1 MVRTRTRKSL
11 EGLIASSPVVS
22 ARLSPDGTAVTYV
35 SPNVESVTGFTSG
48 VVTGSGFHWMDLV
61 HADDRAAARD
71 AIAEIADRRAEH
83 TESAFRV
90 VGADGVEHWLRAVFR
105 RDQDGS
111 DDLLGFFMDAYEPRV
126 ADDHARVAGDLLQ
139 SVLDDTS
146 ASVYVKDL
154 QGRFL
159 VVNRQIEEDFGIPRD
174 QLLGRS
180 AIDVWPRERAELFS
194 ASDRAALEA
203 GEPIQVEE
211 IANHSDGPHTYLSLK
226 FPMRDETGA
235 TYAIGGIATDI
246 TGRKHVEDD
255 LREQEQTLQGIVE
268 ASPDAIL
275 ILTPEFT
282 IKEASRAIEKLH
294 GLPVDEHRGRSPLD
308 VVHPDDHSVAEA
320 ALRRLLE
327 PDGGAM
333 EVRYRVRHV
342 DGHWVPVEARGRVL
356 LDAAGHPSGAVVV
369 QRDISEAVAAQEAL
383 QGAKAEAERANHAK
397 SEFLS
402 RMSHELRTPL
412 NSVIGFAQILEMNL
426 GPHPEQESVR
436 YIYEAGRHL
445 LDLINEVLDIS
456 RIETG
461 TMTVSLEPVSLEI
474 LAREC
479 LDLVTPQAR
488 ERGIRIVNYV
498 GPDRHVRGDRQRLR
512 QVLLNLLSNAIKFN
526 RDHGSVTLHSEA
538 RDEWVRIAVTD
549 TGAGITPELAER
561 LFVPFDRLEADAA
574 GIEGTGLGLALS
586 QQLVNTMGGTLGV
599 DSAPGQGS
607 TFWFELPVG
616 PAEGSADARAASPA
630 VPHEVPTTA
639 TLLYVEDNLANVR
652 LIEHLL
658 QHRPGIRLLSALQA
672 SLGLELAAQ
681 HHPDLILLDGHLP
694 DLPGEVVLQRLRA
707 DPRTSSIPVVV
718 LSADA
723 TESQIRHFR
732 DAGAADYL
740 TKPLDLRRLL
750 ALLDEYLGAGD
761 PASSAAETFSAVLP

>member
-1 MVRTRTRKSL
+1 
-11 EGLIASSPVVS
+11 
-22 ARLSPDGTAVTYV
+22 
-35 SPNVESVTGFTSG
+35 
-48 VVTGSGFHWMDLV
+48 
-61 HADDRAAARD
+61 
-71 AIAEIADRRAEH
+71 
-83 TESAFRV
+83 
-90 VGADGVEHWLRAVFR
+90 
-105 RDQDGS
+105 
-111 DDLLGFFMDAYEPRV
+111 
-126 ADDHARVAGDLLQ
+126 
-139 SVLDDTS
+139 
-146 ASVYVKDL
+146 
-154 QGRFL
+154 
-159 VVNRQIEEDFGIPRD
+159 
-174 QLLGRS
+174 
-180 AIDVWPRERAELFS
+180 
-194 ASDRAALEA
+194 
-203 GEPIQVEE
+203 
-211 IANHSDGPHTYLSLK
+211 
-226 FPMRDETGA
+226 
-235 TYAIGGIATDI
+235 
-246 TGRKHVEDD
+246 
-255 LREQEQTLQGIVE
+255 
-268 ASPDAIL
+268 
-275 ILTPEFT
+275 
-282 IKEASRAIEKLH
+282 
-294 GLPVDEHRGRSPLD
+294 
-308 VVHPDDHSVAEA
+308 
-320 ALRRLLE
+320 
-327 PDGGAM
+327 M

-356 LDAAGHPSGAVVV
+356 LDAAGDPSGAVVV

-426 GPHPEQESVR
+426 GSHPEQESVR

-461 TMTVSLEPVSLEI
+461 TMTVSLEPVSLET
-474 LAREC
+474 LVREC

-488 ERGIRIVNYV
+488 ERGIEIINRV
-498 GPDRHVRGDRQRLR
+498 GRDRHVRGDRQRLK

-526 RDHGSVTLHSEA
+526 RDHGSVTLDCEA

-549 TGAGITPELAER
+549 TGAGIAPELAQR
-561 LFVPFDRLEADAA
+561 LFVPFDRLEAAAA

-586 QQLVNTMGGTLGV
+586 QQLVTTMGGTLGV

-616 PAEGSADARAASPA
+616 PAEGSANERAASPA
-630 VPHEVPTTA
+630 VPRQATPTTA
-639 TLLYVEDNLANVR
+639 TVLYVEDNLANVR

-732 DAGAADYL
+732 EAGAAHYL

-750 ALLDEYLGAGD
+750 ALLDEHLGEDEGALPTTEPLGAT
-761 PASSAAETFSAVLP
+761 AAR

>member
-1 MVRTRTRKSL
+1 MSGHRTRRSL
-11 EGLIASSPVVS
+11 EGLIASNPIVS
-22 ARLSPDGTAVTYV
+22 ARFSADGTAVRYV
-35 SPNVESVTGFTSG
+35 SPNVESVTGYTAG
-48 VVTGSGFHWMDLV
+48 VVTGTDFHWMDLV
-61 HADDRAAARD
+61 HVDDRAAARH
-71 AIAEIADRRAEH
+71 AVAEVVTGRTEH
-83 TESAFRV
+83 VESAFRV
-90 VGADGVEHWLRAVFR
+90 VGQDGAEHWLRAMFR
-105 RDQDGS
+105 RERDGS
-111 DDLLGFFMDAYEPRV
+111 DDLLGFFMDAYEPQTPV
-126 ADDHARVAGDLLQ
+126 QHSSAADDLLQ
-139 SVLDDTS
+139 SVLDDTG
-146 ASVYVKDL
+146 AWVYVKDL
-154 QGRFL
+154 EGRFL
-159 VVNRQIEEDFGIPRD
+159 VVNRQIERDFGVSRD
-174 QLLGRS
+174 AILGKS
-180 AIDVWPRERAELFS
+180 VFEVCKREDAELFS
-194 ASDRAALEA
+194 ENDRLALEA
-203 GEPIQVEE
+203 DAPIQVEE
-211 IANHSDGPHTYLSLK
+211 ITDHADGPHTYLSLK
-226 FPMRDETGA
+226 FPMRDETGVA
-235 TYAIGGIATDI
+235 YAVGGISTDI
-246 TGRKHVEDD
+246 TGRKHVEDE
-255 LREQEQTLQGIVE
+255 LREQEQTLQGVVE

-282 IKEASRAIEKLH
+282 IKEASRAIERIH

-308 VVHPDDHSVAEA
+308 VVHPDDHAVAEA
-320 ALRRLLE
+320 ALRRLLA

-356 LDAAGHPSGAVVV
+356 LDADGLPSGAVVV

-383 QGAKAEAERANHAK
+383 QAAKAEAERANHAK

-426 GPHPEQESVR
+426 GAHPEQESVR
-436 YIYEAGRHL
+436 YIYQAGRHL

-461 TMTVSLEPVSLEI
+461 TMTMSLEPVSLEV
-474 LAREC
+474 LVREC
-479 LDLVTPQAR
+479 LDLVSPQAS
-488 ERGIRIVNYV
+488 ERGIEIIDHGCR
-498 GPDRHVRGDRQRLR
+498 DRHVRGDWQRLK

-526 RDHGSVTLHSEA
+526 RDGGSVTLDCET
-538 RDEWVRIAVTD
+538 RDDWVRIAVTD
-549 TGAGITPELAER
+549 TGAGVPPELAAR
-561 LFVPFDRLEADAA
+561 LFVPFDRLDANAA

-586 QQLVNTMGGTLGV
+586 QKLVETMGGALGV
-599 DSAPGQGS
+599 DSTPGQGS

-616 PAEGSADARAASPA
+616 PAEGTADERAASPGIA
-630 VPHEVPTTA
+630 HQGEPTTA
-639 TLLYVEDNLANVR
+639 TLLYVEDNVANLQ

-672 SLGLELAAQ
+672 SLGLELAVQ

-707 DPRTSSIPVVV
+707 DPRTASIPVVV
-718 LSADA
+718 VSADA

-750 ALLDEYLGAGD
+750 ALLDQYLDDAQACD
-761 PASSAAETFSAVLP
+761 PRSAHG